1 MLSFDGGFLGAAAA
15 PRRALNPRPRKAC
28 GESCYGHDCRVPSYA
43 NDARHAK
50 LATVLVPLV
59 QRTCPQGAGG
69 YGGSYWLYLTV
80 KEVEDL
86 GGLDIIRSAMR
97 KVARDLGWVKLQT
110 YGVSN
115 DIVMVGVVDRRKIP
129 EPYAAVVQAHR
140 LNRQRDMNETLSR
153 MFDDGKMDTVP
164 GSVYLMTQEFR
175 AAYADAGG

>member
-1 MLSFDGGFLGAAAA
+1 
-15 PRRALNPRPRKAC
+15 
-28 GESCYGHDCRVPSYA
+28 VPSYA

-115 DIVMVGVVDRRKIP
+115 DIVMVGVVDRREIP
-129 EPYAAVVQAHR
+129 EPYAAVVRAHR